1 MRCVIIKAS
10 VLSPA
15 GDLTERRSLVKLLLL
30 CEVMKE
36 GLGLI
41 IFSYSLNPGANHLL

>member
-15 GDLTERRSLVKLLLL
+15 GDLTERRSPVKLLLL
-30 CEVMKE
+30 CEV
-36 GLGLI
+36 I